1 MARGGD
7 LIWIVCEVEGG
18 FPTLEEWYI
27 YYALAVFI
35 CQLFII
41 CGHVFLDFMSFLL
54 FLFLSG
60 LVLPCNF
67 SNFFIFFLN
76 HFDIKNIF

>member
-1 MARGGD
+1 
-7 LIWIVCEVEGG
+7 
-18 FPTLEEWYI
+18 
-27 YYALAVFI
+27 
-35 CQLFII
+35 
-41 CGHVFLDFMSFLL
+41 VFLDFMSFLL

>member
-1 MARGGD
+1 MARGGE

-41 CGHVFLDFMSFLL
+41 CGHVFLNFISFLL

-60 LVLPCNF
+60 LILHCNF
-67 SNFFIFFLN
+67 SNFFLNYFFIY
-76 HFDIKNIF
+76 F

>member
-1 MARGGD
+1 MARSGE

-27 YYALAVFI
+27 YALAVFI

-41 CGHVFLDFMSFLL
+41 CGHVFLNLMSFQL

-60 LVLPCNF
+60 LICTGISV
-67 SNFFIFFLN
+67 IFLKLF
-76 HFDIKNIF
+76 